1 MRTSRRFA
9 CECFLLPRR
18 EDLRAITTV
27 HVNVFGLCPLCSNE
41 KEFRGGG
48 KISTTRVEISSDNVT
63 NRRRR
68 IKESVKS
75 ESKFNEFGVEG
86 RQKEGE
92 EGWGEVKR
100 YFLAFSFLGRDIQA
114 QFH

>member
-9 CECFLLPRR
+9 CECFLLPRG

-48 KISTTRVEISSDNVT
+48 KISMTRVEISSDNVT

-75 ESKFNEFGVEG
+75 ESKFNEFGGEG
-86 RQKEGE
+86 RQKGGRGE
-92 EGWGEVKR
+92 EVGE
-100 YFLAFSFLGRDIQA
+100 G
-114 QFH
+114 